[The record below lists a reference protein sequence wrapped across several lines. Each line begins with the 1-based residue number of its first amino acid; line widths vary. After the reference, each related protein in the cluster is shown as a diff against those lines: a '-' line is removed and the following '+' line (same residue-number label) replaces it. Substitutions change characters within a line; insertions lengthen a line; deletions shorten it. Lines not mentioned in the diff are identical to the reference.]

1 MADTKYLSKVTIG
14 EDSYD
19 LKDAEARAAIAELES
34 YSDYL
39 GVTST
44 ALTDGAT
51 TNPVTINGEAV
62 TAKKGNIVNYGAK
75 EFIFNGSAWQEFGD
89 MSAVKSMAYV
99 DEASGDYTPAG
110 TITGT
115 DVSFSPTLATIDELD
130 EVGTLPTY
138 TVSGETL
145 TLTAGSLPTKKQT
158 TQAVTALGDATVTQ
172 GTFTG
177 TAATVT
183 VAPASG
189 S

>member
-1 MADTKYLSKVTIG
+1 
-14 EDSYD
+14 
-19 LKDAEARAAIAELES
+19 
-34 YSDYL
+34 
-39 GVTST
+39 
-44 ALTDGAT
+44 
-51 TNPVTINGEAV
+51 
-62 TAKKGNIVNYGAK
+62 
-75 EFIFNGSAWQEFGD
+75 

-145 TLTAGSLPTKKQT
+145 TLTAGSLPTKKQS
-158 TQAVTALGDATVTQ
+158 TQAITALGDATVTQ